1 MHHACMLAKCI
12 LGCLLWDNPT
22 SLVGLKQEEESKGP
36 QVCHAIFISRLLGCG
51 LCDCTVESLEI
62 IIILD
67 VLGEIT
73 EILV

>member
-1 MHHACMLAKCI
+1 MLGKCI

-22 SLVGLKQEEESKGP
+22 SLIGLKQEKESKGP
-36 QVCHAIFISRLLGCG
+36 QVCHAIFISRLLGCSF
-51 LCDCTVESLEI
+51 CDCTVESLEI
-62 IIILD
+62 IIILY